1 MTEQYNPTTWVN
13 GETSIN
19 DIKLNKI
26 EIGITNNSNNI
37 SSMMGD
43 MKFKGTVTSVPGSPV
58 TGDVYQAGVANL
70 IEYNKIGDLIV
81 CVDDST
87 NPVTWHVIP
96 SGPRGTGTVT
106 SIQAGDGI
114 SIAGGAI
121 SGSGTVNIDPT
132 YTAIETD
139 ALGARNGLMTSAQA
153 YKVNHLA
160 QVALSASYSDLD
172 PSTIP
177 ASAKRAIEQNTGNDA
192 QAVMSQAAIT
202 EALGTKSDVGHHHQ
216 VNDIDDLD
224 DLLAIDD
231 GVNVRAAA
239 DTHEHGLISRD
250 GHFWKSDKSGY
261 VGVEYLHTNANG
273 VIISSNNIPSTV
285 ISGTSF
291 SNGLYRLDTMK
302 SDITD
307 IQSILTPTGESE
319 LMTKAATE
327 DHVHDVFSSESNG
340 FVPKCTEENPEFKT
354 LAGNGQWVDTANLQ
368 NLKSF
373 IDIIYPIGC
382 YFETSD
388 AEFDPNVAWPDT
400 YWILESEGLVHVS
413 GSKEGTYKVGAVG
426 ADKGA
431 NNKATE
437 TVNAYAGIQ
446 DGGEAEHKLTSA
458 EAAQK
463 SVTGTA
469 LSNGDHYHSM
479 NNIWSDGSGGN
490 NAYKYD
496 SKRKLMTRYTASAGA
511 HTHSVSISPSDA
523 TNAHNNMQP
532 YINIYRWH
540 RIIAPPTPVDNNPVV
555 PDNPVV
561 DDNTDDDVE

>member
-19 DIKLNKI
+19 DTKLNKI

-43 MKFKGTVTSVPGSPV
+43 MKFKGTVTAVPDSPV
-58 TGDVYQAGVANL
+58 TGDVYQAGAANL

-87 NPVTWHVIP
+87 NPIEWHVIP

-132 YTAIETD
+132 YTAIETGS
-139 ALGARNGLMTSAQA
+139 LGVRNGLMTSAQA
-153 YKVNHLA
+153 YKLNHLA
-160 QVALSASYSDLD
+160 DVAVTGSFNNLTDVPESAE
-172 PSTIP
+172 
-177 ASAKRAIEQNTGNDA
+177 RALEQDTGNNS

-216 VNDIDDLD
+216 VSDVNDLD

-231 GVNVRAAA
+231 GVNVRAAT

-250 GHFWKSDKSGY
+250 GHFWKSDKSRY

-273 VIISSNNIPSTV
+273 VIISSNNIPSTA

-302 SDITD
+302 SNIAD

-319 LMTKAATE
+319 IMNKAATE
-327 DHVHDVFSSESNG
+327 DHVHSVFSSESNG
-340 FVPKCTEENPEFKT
+340 FVPKCELDNPELKA
-354 LAGNGQWVDTANLQ
+354 LAGNGEWVDTANLQ

-373 IDIIYPIGC
+373 VDIIYPIGC

-388 AEFDPNVAWPDT
+388 AEFDPNIAWEDT

-413 GSKEGTYKVGAVG
+413 GSKEGTYQVGAVG
-426 ADKGA
+426 AEKGA
-431 NNKATE
+431 NNSATE
-437 TVNAYAGIQ
+437 SVNAYAGIQ
-446 DGGEAEHKLTSA
+446 DGGETEHKLTSA

-469 LSNGDHYHSM
+469 LSSGSHNHSM
-479 NNIWSDGSGGN
+479 NNIWSNGSGGN
-490 NAYKYD
+490 DAYKYD
-496 SKRKLMTRYTASAGA
+496 SKRKLQTRYTAAAGE
-511 HTHSVSISPSDA
+511 HTHSVSISASDA
-523 TNAHNNMQP
+523 DNAHNNMQP

-540 RIIAPPTPVDNNPVV
+540 RIPAPPTTTEP
-555 PDNPVV
+555 
-561 DDNTDDDVE
+561 